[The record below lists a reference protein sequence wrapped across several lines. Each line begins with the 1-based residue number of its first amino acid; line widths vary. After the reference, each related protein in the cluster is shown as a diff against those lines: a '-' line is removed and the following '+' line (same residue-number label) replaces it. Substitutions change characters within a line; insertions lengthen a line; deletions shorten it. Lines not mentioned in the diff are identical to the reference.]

1 MTPQRYLM
9 AKVFLVRDEKGNE
22 SVDVE
27 YAEPVST
34 KMVDLICDAWSKT
47 HSLQIK
53 EYDRRIRE
61 AKSG

>member
-1 MTPQRYLM
+1 M
-9 AKVFLVRDEKGNE
+9 FLVRDEKGNE